1 MTSIVTDILSSAV
14 GLLLN
19 RKPRDS
25 HAAPKMK
32 DRDVMDAQIRE
43 LVVRE
48 LNDMKT
54 KLDVLS
60 SSDLS
65 SSCSFLQQAVDL
77 LCISLNKSKL
87 EQIAVMQPTQQDR
100 GEISR
105 MSSCVESGILLN
117 ETLELSHAMRE
128 VKIYSDKEFEFAK
141 TRFKDAHKRATDA
154 FCNEE
159 LNINERIFAAKL
171 RVSVF

>member
-1 MTSIVTDILSSAV
+1 
-14 GLLLN
+14 
-19 RKPRDS
+19 
-25 HAAPKMK
+25 
-32 DRDVMDAQIRE
+32 
-43 LVVRE
+43 
-48 LNDMKT
+48 MKT

-87 EQIAVMQPTQQDR
+87 EQKAVMQPTQQDR

-171 RVSVF
+171 RVFSEILESLNSPEKAIIGCLSFLQDSLHRSPAICEIFSVYRKSSQVAVR